1 MHKHLYKITS
11 YTESTLISYKPI
23 TPVNQLAAQGPV
35 ISYTQLP
42 TRFEDPKILTLEN
55 IVLWNTALYKC
66 IEVSKEFYASIF
78 SLTSMMTAFSCSY
91 IEIFQG
97 IFEFFFRFLLLLI
110 TQNIWTFY
118 RKSRKYKR
126 LDGKV
131 KGTDYL
137 EGLGIDGRWDSGRD
151 PPRTHY
157 IYHNVLFL
165 PSALFPLM

>member
-1 MHKHLYKITS
+1 MSSTSPLRANFIQYSYLQSMHKHLYKITS

-110 TQNIWTFY
+110 TQNI
-118 RKSRKYKR
+118 
-126 LDGKV
+126 
-131 KGTDYL
+131 
-137 EGLGIDGRWDSGRD
+137 
-151 PPRTHY
+151 
-157 IYHNVLFL
+157 
-165 PSALFPLM
+165 